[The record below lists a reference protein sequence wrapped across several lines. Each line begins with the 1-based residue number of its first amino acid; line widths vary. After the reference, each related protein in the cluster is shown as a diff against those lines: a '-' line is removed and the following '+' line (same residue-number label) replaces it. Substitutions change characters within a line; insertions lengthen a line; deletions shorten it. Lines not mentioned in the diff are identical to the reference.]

1 MPIYEY
7 TCGKCRKTSEHL
19 VRSSSESRLP
29 KCSHCGSRRMKKEL
43 SVFAAGGG
51 EPDPAPPSCSG
62 NPGNCGRC
70 G

>member
-1 MPIYEY
+1 MPLYEY

-19 VRSSSESRLP
+19 VRSSSEIKLP
-29 KCSHCGSRRMKKEL
+29 ECPHCGSHRMKKEL
-43 SVFAAGGG
+43 SVFAAAGG

>member
-1 MPIYEY
+1 M
-7 TCGKCRKTSEHL
+7 